1 MRKSLKMNLKILSLL
16 IIVWEVVDSAIDDK
30 TSPNAFLIAKQFR
43 RASLNESYTCPFT
56 DRLAKIKCDATSPYR
71 SFDGTCN
78 NLNSPLLGAIETP
91 HKRFLKP
98 TYDDDVD
105 SLRSNSLPNPRLVS
119 NVVSSDPFNTRERS
133 WTNMWT
139 MFGQFVTHDI
149 TSTALINSKIYFCL
163 ISHSLFYYHFPHIP
177 HDKIM
182 IKKKCNS

>member
-1 MRKSLKMNLKILSLL
+1 MRKSLKMSLKILSLL
-16 IIVWEVVDSAIDDK
+16 IIVWEVVDCAIDDK

-56 DRLAKIKCDATSPYR
+56 DRLAKIKCDAASPYR

-78 NLNSPLLGAIETP
+78 NLNTPLLGAIETP
-91 HKRFLKP
+91 HKRWIKP
-98 TYDDDVD
+98 PSYDGVD

-119 NVVSSDPFNTRERS
+119 NVVSSDPSNTRERS

-149 TSTALINSKIYFCL
+149 SSTALINSKIDYFL
-163 ISHSLFYYHFPHIP
+163 ISQSFPTY
-177 HDKIM
+177 
-182 IKKKCNS
+182 SS